1 MVRKLIDDYVISLEF
16 DLRIP
21 PTQPPEMPAHSEAG
35 GQQQPLHNGTGR
47 IQRPEAVRRH
57 RGAGGLIQQE
67 ITIPRLLAQPHARHA
82 GLYASA
88 RAGLPS
94 ME

>member
-21 PTQPPEMPAHSEAG
+21 PTQPPEMPAG
-35 GQQQPLHNGTGR
+35 GQQQSLHNGSGR
-47 IQRPEAVRRH
+47 IQRPEAVRGH